1 MAILHHLQDE
11 ARRNSERGDERNV
24 DATAQDDDRHG
35 EAENTKHRHVLQQRQ
50 HVVGREEPRQED
62 REYDEQHGEDD
73 EDDLLLSD
81 ANAS

>member
-1 MAILHHLQDE
+1 MTHHVT
-11 ARRNSERGDERNV
+11 SP
-24 DATAQDDDRHG
+24 
-35 EAENTKHRHVLQQRQ
+35 
-50 HVVGREEPRQED
+50 PRQED